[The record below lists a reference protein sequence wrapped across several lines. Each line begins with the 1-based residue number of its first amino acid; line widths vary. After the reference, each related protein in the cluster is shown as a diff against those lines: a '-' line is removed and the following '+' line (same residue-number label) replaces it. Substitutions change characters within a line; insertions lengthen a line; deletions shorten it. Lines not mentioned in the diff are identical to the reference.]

1 MISWS
6 HFPQHKGRMS
16 GIIISGFGFG
26 TTVFNLVATALI
38 NPDNKK
44 ATDKHDGQ
52 KYFSRSIADNLPGTL
67 RILALCYLIISVI
80 GILLLGKIKRE
91 QTDSET
97 MISTEDECPD
107 VKTGIK
113 TNKFWVLFALGT
125 LSNMPGLYV
134 AAAYK
139 TFGSSNINDDIFL
152 AITGSIASL
161 FNGSFRYIWPQIMD
175 KSTFKSTLSVLLCIL
190 CSLMMSFYF
199 ISTIKSLFL
208 IWVCGIYAC
217 EGGLATLFPSVI
229 AKCFGKM

>member
-1 MISWS
+1 
-6 HFPQHKGRMS
+6 MS

-113 TNKFWVLFALGT
+113 TNKF
-125 LSNMPGLYV
+125 
-134 AAAYK
+134 
-139 TFGSSNINDDIFL
+139 
-152 AITGSIASL
+152 
-161 FNGSFRYIWPQIMD
+161 
-175 KSTFKSTLSVLLCIL
+175 
-190 CSLMMSFYF
+190 
-199 ISTIKSLFL
+199 
-208 IWVCGIYAC
+208 
-217 EGGLATLFPSVI
+217 
-229 AKCFGKM
+229 